1 MNTPEIPP
9 PPRMPD
15 VRLSGHGVRV
25 YLPGALV
32 MLAISALTSGL
43 MVRCTPAAENAA
55 ATESALKG
63 IQASLEMIRA
73 DQRAAML
80 RAETDSTR
88 SANADAIQE
97 AKIARVERE
106 LAEVRAALGVQR

>member
-1 MNTPEIPP
+1 
-9 PPRMPD
+9 MPD
-15 VRLSGHGVRV
+15 VRLSGAGFRV

-32 MLAISALTSGL
+32 MLAVSAIVSGA

-73 DQRAAML
+73 DQRAQTL
-80 RAETDSTR
+80 RLETDSQRAT
-88 SANADAIQE
+88 NADAIAE
-97 AKIARVERE
+97 AKMARLERE